1 MGPEILALGA
11 AAAALIVAALWLA
24 RRLPAR
30 MRIGL
35 ALGGA
40 VVVVVFSAR
49 THLRSDL
56 DVLRAAL
63 ADHPVQRPEDG
74 YASSASCRACHTKQF
89 ESWHASFH
97 RTMTQRPSAA
107 AVPADFSTTLSL
119 DGERY
124 AFSRDGER
132 YLVEMP
138 RPEWWQGPAPGGRIQ
153 RPVELV
159 TGSHHYQVYWVSS
172 GNSAVLA
179 QLPFVWLVH
188 ERRWVPRRSVF
199 IAPPETIAG
208 EYGRW
213 NSTCIRCHT
222 TNGHPNRDPGPP
234 EVARSTVSE
243 FGIACEACHGPGA
256 EHAAQMR
263 NPLRRYAAH
272 MGLADDAGMV
282 NPRKLANERG
292 IQVCG
297 QCHSVNGP
305 TREEYQHWLKSGFSY
320 RPGDDLAKTRG
331 IHPEGIPG
339 SDPGY
344 FWPDGMVRVTGREY
358 HGLKASPCF
367 QGGEFSCVSCH
378 ALHKPDSDPRS
389 LEQWRNAQLRHFD
402 DRNGRCLQCHEP
414 LKSADALQAH
424 TRHRA
429 GSSGAECVNCHMP
442 HTVYGL
448 GKAARSHQVS
458 VPDVA
463 TDLAAG
469 RPNACNLC
477 HVDQTLDWTAEHLH
491 KWYGKRRPALDG
503 DQKRI
508 AASLLDL
515 HRGDAG
521 QRALAVFSL
530 GWAPARAVA
539 GEDWIAPHLL
549 YAVEDPYEV
558 LGLVAYRALRQMEA
572 GRSLSPDFLALP
584 PEQRRAAVER
594 ALAAVPPPN
603 ADPRRLIGAEGKPDE
618 LAIRRLRQAQDRRPV
633 VLLE

>member
-1 MGPEILALGA
+1 MNPELLALA
-11 AAAALIVAALWLA
+11 AAAAGLVVAALSLA
-24 RRLPAR
+24 RRLPVR
-30 MRIGL
+30 IRIGL
-35 ALGGA
+35 GVAGA
-40 VVVVVFSAR
+40 AILLVFAAR

-56 DVLRAAL
+56 DGLRSAL
-63 ADHPVQRPEDG
+63 ADHPVQRTQDG
-74 YASSASCRACHTKQF
+74 YASSAACRACHTRQY

-97 RTMTQRPSAA
+97 RTMTQRPSAT
-107 AVPADFSTTLSL
+107 AVLADFATTLSL

-132 YLVEMP
+132 YLVDMP
-138 RPEWWQGPAPGGRIQ
+138 RPEWWQAPAPGSRIQ

-188 ERRWVPRRSVF
+188 ESRWVPRRAVF
-199 IAPPETIAG
+199 VAPPETVG
-208 EYGRW
+208 DEYGRW
-213 NSTCIRCHT
+213 NSTCIRCHA

-256 EHAAQMR
+256 AHAEQMR

-272 MGLADDAGMV
+272 LGMAEAAGMV

-297 QCHSVNGP
+297 QCHSINGP
-305 TREEYQHWLKSGFSY
+305 TREEYEHWLKSGFRY
-320 RPGDDLAKTRG
+320 RPGDDLAQTRG
-331 IHPEGIPG
+331 IHPEGAADP
-339 SDPGY
+339 DPGY

-358 HGLKASPCF
+358 HGLRSSPCF
-367 QGGEFSCVSCH
+367 EGGEFSCMSCH
-378 ALHKPDSDPRS
+378 ALHKPESDPRS
-389 LEQWRNAQLRHFD
+389 LQQWRRAQLRHFD

-414 LKSADALQAH
+414 LKAPEALQAH

-448 GKAARSHQVS
+448 GKAARSHQIS

-463 TDLAAG
+463 ADLAAG

-477 HVDQTLDWTAEHLH
+477 HVDQTLDWTADHLF

-539 GEDWIAPHLL
+539 GEDWMLPHLL
-549 YAVEDPYEV
+549 YAVEDRYEV
-558 LGLVAYRALRQMEA
+558 LGLVAYRALRQFEA
-572 GRSLSPDFLALP
+572 AKSLNADFLSLP
-584 PEQRRAAVER
+584 LRKRRAAVER
-594 ALAAVPPPN
+594 ALAPAAPPK
-603 ADPRRLIGAEGKPDE
+603 ADPRRLIGTDGRPDE
-618 LAIRRLRQAQDRRPV
+618 AGIRRLREAQDGRPV